1 MATRMYQAI
10 RRSVPMAVS
19 TCRLPSAAMPSRL
32 VLWDVDGTL
41 VRAGRVASDIFSR
54 AVEHAVGRHPGEHG
68 VSMSGKTD
76 PQIALE
82 ILTGM
87 GLDTDDCHGHLPLVV
102 DRLQS
107 ELSAAVD
114 LIRARGRVMPG
125 VREILATLHD
135 DAEVVQ
141 SVLTGNTAVNAATKL
156 TALGLD
162 RWLDL
167 EIGAYGSDDPDRR
180 ALVPVALARAA
191 ERRGWTVSAEEV
203 WVVGDTP
210 RDLECARTGGARCA
224 LVATGH
230 TSRDALYG
238 LGADAV
244 FEDLSDVDA
253 VVKLLRS

>member
-1 MATRMYQAI
+1 
-10 RRSVPMAVS
+10 
-19 TCRLPSAAMPSRL
+19 MPSRL

-41 VRAGRVASDIFSR
+41 VRAGRVASDIFSL
-54 AVEHAVGRHPGEHG
+54 AIEHAVGRHPGEHG
-68 VSMSGKTD
+68 ISMSGKTD

-82 ILTGM
+82 ILAGM
-87 GLDTDDCHGHLPLVV
+87 GLEADDCSRHLPVVV
-102 DRLQS
+102 DRLQT
-107 ELSAAVD
+107 ELSGAVE

-125 VREILATLHD
+125 VAEILAVLAED
-135 DAEVVQ
+135 DGVAQ

-156 TALGLD
+156 AALGLD

-180 ALVPVALARAA
+180 ALVPVALRRAA
-191 ERRGWTVSAEEV
+191 ERRGWTLSPEEV

-210 RDLECARTGGARCA
+210 RDLECARAGGARCA

-230 TSRDALYG
+230 TTQDDLYG

-244 FEDLSDVDA
+244 FDDLSDVEA

>member
-1 MATRMYQAI
+1 
-10 RRSVPMAVS
+10 
-19 TCRLPSAAMPSRL
+19 MPSRL

-41 VRAGRVASDIFSR
+41 VRTGRVASEIFSR
-54 AVEHAVGRHPGEHG
+54 AVEHAIGRPPGDHA
-68 VSMSGKTD
+68 VPMSGKTD

-82 ILTGM
+82 ILAAT
-87 GLDTDDCHGHLPLVV
+87 GLDTAECHRHLPLVV
-102 DRLQS
+102 DRLEA

-114 LIRARGRVMPG
+114 LIRARGRVLPG
-125 VREILATLHD
+125 VRQVLTTLAGD
-135 DAEVVQ
+135 GDVAQ

-156 TALGLD
+156 AALGLE

-180 ALVPVALARAA
+180 ALVPVALRRAA
-191 ERRGWTVSAEEV
+191 ERRGWALSAEEV

-210 RDLECARTGGARCA
+210 RDLECARAGGARCA

-230 TSRDALYG
+230 TPPETLHG

-244 FEDLSDVDA
+244 FDDLSDVEA

>member
-1 MATRMYQAI
+1 
-10 RRSVPMAVS
+10 
-19 TCRLPSAAMPSRL
+19 MPSRL

-41 VRAGRVASDIFSR
+41 VRAGRVASEVFSL

-68 VSMSGKTD
+68 VRMSGKTD

-87 GLDTDDCHGHLPLVV
+87 GLGADECHRQLPLVV
-102 DRLQS
+102 DRMEA
-107 ELSAAVD
+107 ELSAAVE
-114 LIRARGRVMPG
+114 LIRARGRVLPG
-125 VREILATLHD
+125 VRQILSTLAAD
-135 DAEVVQ
+135 DDVIQ
-141 SVLTGNTAVNAATKL
+141 SVLTGNTAVNAGTKL
-156 TALGLD
+156 AALGLD

-167 EIGAYGSDDPDRR
+167 EVGAYGSDDPDRR
-180 ALVPVALARAA
+180 ALVPVALRRAA
-191 ERRGWTVSAEEV
+191 ERRDWTLSAEEV

-210 RDLECARTGGARCA
+210 RDLECARAGGARCA

-230 TSRDALYG
+230 TPPAALHG

-244 FEDLSDVDA
+244 FDDLTDVEA

>member
-1 MATRMYQAI
+1 
-10 RRSVPMAVS
+10 
-19 TCRLPSAAMPSRL
+19 MPSRL

-41 VRAGRVASDIFSR
+41 VRAGKVAGEIFSL
-54 AVEHAVGRHPGEHG
+54 AIEHAVGRHPGEHG
-68 VSMSGKTD
+68 ISMSGKTD

-82 ILTGM
+82 ILAGM
-87 GLDTDDCHGHLPLVV
+87 GVEADECHRHLPVVV

-107 ELSAAVD
+107 ELSGAVE
-114 LIRARGRVMPG
+114 LIRARGRVLPG
-125 VREILATLHD
+125 VAEILAVLAD
-135 DAEVVQ
+135 DDGVAQ

-156 TALGLD
+156 AALGLD

-180 ALVPVALARAA
+180 ALVPVALRRAA
-191 ERRGWTVSAEEV
+191 ERRGWTLSPAEV

-210 RDLECARTGGARCA
+210 RDLECARAGGARCA

-230 TSRDALYG
+230 TPEEELYG
-238 LGADAV
+238 RGADAV
-244 FEDLSDVDA
+244 FDDLSDVEA